1 VPLPERSVL
10 DDPAMGA
17 EASALV
23 QVHAV
28 VDRSKRAMALFSS
41 FGQAGVLLF
50 ESEILSQR
58 FIEQP
63 PQ

>member
-1 VPLPERSVL
+1 
-10 DDPAMGA
+10 MGA

-58 FIEQP
+58 FIERP